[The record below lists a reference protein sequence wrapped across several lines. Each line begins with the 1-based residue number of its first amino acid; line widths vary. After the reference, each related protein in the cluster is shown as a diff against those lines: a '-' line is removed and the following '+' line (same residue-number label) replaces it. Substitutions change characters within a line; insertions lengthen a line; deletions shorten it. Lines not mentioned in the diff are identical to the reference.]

1 MFIIYKNPIFVK
13 VNKTHQK
20 FSIYNNIYNKN
31 MEKLLKLSE
40 VAEIL
45 NVSKNTL
52 RNWDNSGKLPSVRTC
67 GNQRRY
73 KQSDINNF
81 INHN

>member
-1 MFIIYKNPIFVK
+1 
-13 VNKTHQK
+13 
-20 FSIYNNIYNKN
+20 

-52 RNWDNSGKLPSVRTC
+52 RNWDNSGKLSSIRTG

-73 KQSDINNF
+73 KQSDIDNF

>member
-1 MFIIYKNPIFVK
+1 
-13 VNKTHQK
+13 
-20 FSIYNNIYNKN
+20 

-45 NVSKNTL
+45 KVSKNTL
-52 RNWDNSGKLPSVRTC
+52 RNWDNNGKLISVRTC

-73 KQSDINNF
+73 KESDIQNL
-81 INHN
+81 INGKKL